1 MEDDDQPSS
10 PGGALAPFAPGP
22 LIQVGHGSLVV
33 DIAPRAGG
41 RIARIAFDRAEWL
54 VGHDDRNEAMIA
66 WGCFP
71 MLPWAGRVRH
81 GRFGFDGHR
90 HQLPVNLGD
99 HAIHGVA
106 FGMPWQV
113 DEHSATRAGLSL
125 RLPEDERWPFGGVAR
140 QLIEVDERRLR
151 MALTLTAGD
160 RPMPATIG
168 WHPWFLKPDRL
179 DFTPSHLY
187 PRDEQGIASL
197 PLIAPSRGPWDDCF
211 LSDEPIFLR
220 RGGQRVRLES
230 DCNHWVVYDE
240 TDHAT
245 CVEPQSG
252 PPDAFNLRLSKRLA
266 PQESLSRWFLMTW

>member
-1 MEDDDQPSS
+1 
-10 PGGALAPFAPGP
+10 
-22 LIQVGHGSLVV
+22 
-33 DIAPRAGG
+33 
-41 RIARIAFDRAEWL
+41 
-54 VGHDDRNEAMIA
+54 
-66 WGCFP
+66 
-71 MLPWAGRVRH
+71 
-81 GRFGFDGHR
+81 
-90 HQLPVNLGD
+90 
-99 HAIHGVA
+99 
-106 FGMPWQV
+106 MPWQV